1 MQKPINVLL
10 VFIAISCTGLLS
22 CNSSSVNNM
31 PLVYS
36 TIIDSCLGEFCP
48 NGYISLSF
56 ELEDFNYPKSNPIFP
71 KLDFQEYYNEAEFVN
86 TSLDTSSIAHDQ
98 IIWYAKDQVTN
109 RGRDFEFESIHWKN
123 MERFKADYCKGLVL
137 SKPLYNRKTNTA
149 IIRTRRYFEYQ
160 YDIRYF
166 LLDFNKKPFVI
177 EELGYDNQRIIQY

>member
-1 MQKPINVLL
+1 
-10 VFIAISCTGLLS
+10 
-22 CNSSSVNNM
+22 M

-48 NGYISLSF
+48 NGYIALSF
-56 ELEDFNYPKSNPIFP
+56 ELEDFNYPKSKPIF
-71 KLDFQEYYNEAEFVN
+71 LNIDLQEYYTEAEFVN
-86 TSLDTSSIAHDQ
+86 TVIDTLSIKNDQ

-123 MERFKADYCKGLVL
+123 MERFKADYCKGLVF

-160 YDIRYF
+160 FDIRYF
-166 LLDFNKKPFVI
+166 LVSFNEKPYSI
-177 EELGYDNQRIIQY
+177 DNLEYNNQRIIHY